1 MKIIGIDPG
10 YERCGFAVLEKSG
23 SQLNLLNFG
32 IIKTSA
38 QKDFSNRLLEISE
51 DFEHLLDKYKPQ
63 VVSIEDIFFVQNVT
77 TGIKVA
83 EVRGALIYLAKKFGC
98 QLAEPKPVEVK
109 SAFTGNG
116 KASKQEMQKM
126 VQMTFQL
133 DQTPKLDD
141 AADAIAVGFWAGQN
155 QSSIIN

>member
-1 MKIIGIDPG
+1 MIILGIDPG

-23 SQLNLLNFG
+23 SQLSLLNFG

-51 DFEHLLDKYKPQ
+51 DFQSLLDKYKPQ

-83 EVRGALIYLAKKFGC
+83 EVRGALIYLAKKQGC
-98 QLAEPKPVEVK
+98 QLCEPKPVEVK

-116 KASKQEMQKM
+116 KASKPEMQKM
-126 VQMTFQL
+126 AQMTFQL

-141 AADAIAVGFWAGQN
+141 AADAIAVGFWAVQN
-155 QSSIIN
+155 FQ